1 MSIKKFKD
9 LIEGKTV
16 ALIGPASYMMGTRLG
31 KEINSYD
38 VVVRINRSY
47 ESIDKFSSDI
57 GNRTDILYSCLIEKN
72 ANAGKIDPNY
82 LKNLGIKQIVAP
94 PASSMKG
101 LSDSTRLHELIDINK
116 ARILDEIIGVRVVDH
131 YFHNDLALKVD
142 CRPNTGYVAIFDLL
156 RFFPTKLG
164 VYGFS
169 FYLDG
174 FVDGVKEGV
183 QHEQGK
189 TPDEFATQCFNS
201 KRHIQENMW
210 KYAKET
216 LVELDNVYL
225 DDTLKKILSMESL
238 SRKTFLKVMSR

>member
-1 MSIKKFKD
+1 MTSEKFKD
-9 LIEGKTV
+9 LIAGKTV
-16 ALIGPASYMMGTRLG
+16 ALVGPASYMMTSGLG
-31 KEINSYD
+31 KEINDYD

-47 ESIDKFSSDI
+47 ESIEKFSNDI
-57 GNRTDILYSCLIEKN
+57 GDRTDILYSCLIEKN
-72 ANAGKIDPNY
+72 ANAGKINPSH
-82 LKNLGIKQIVAP
+82 LKSLGIKQIVVP

-116 ARILDEIIGVRVVDH
+116 ARRLDELIGVRVVDH
-131 YFHNDLALKVD
+131 HFHNDLALKVD

-156 RFFPTKLG
+156 RFSPAKLG

-189 TPDEFATQCFNS
+189 TPEEFATQCFNS
-201 KRHIQENMW
+201 KRHVQKNMW

-216 LVELDNVYL
+216 LTELNNVYL
-225 DDTLKKILSMESL
+225 DDTLEKILSMESL
-238 SRKTFLKVMSR
+238 RRESFLKIMSK